1 MAKKAGNT
9 FKLGIPQWAK
19 PVVNVVR
26 KVAEPAVKVL
36 VKSPPAKAL
45 FKALP
50 QVVSPVSKSG
60 STGNKKITSTPK
72 TVQPAKSAPAKEQKS
87 LKKEVIGSI
96 SSNIK
101 PLDTS
106 KVVNSNLKD
115 KGISILGGWK
125 KETQEYFDNITKGVT
140 QCGAAP
146 YFLLRPIEPLSET
159 EYYLIQLQKVV
170 SSETGFSNFLES
182 YNNTKASI
190 KNDINK
196 AGNEI
201 YNSNTPYL
209 SNFVGS
215 LTNSS
220 DYREKGP
227 LDLENKA
234 VNKALAI
241 SNVFSRGLI
250 TGGSTIVGDL
260 SDIINDSNINMASV
274 YGSQLGGLLEGGA
287 KTIEGIADFGIN
299 PLGIKEG
306 VSDFLRNEKENLPA
320 LWNKATDYV
329 SHMSTEASPQE
340 KARLEGRI
348 MFEVLSIYALAKIG
362 KLGEGAKAVQEGAV
376 LEGAEQQT
384 SKLSEI
390 FKRRGVTIN
399 KTEAELME
407 GTGKAAGSGAAKEG
421 AIEGAGNTR
430 VGRWMSQAEYDKMV
444 ETGRI
449 QMSGD
454 NKVHVANPADIEAF
468 GKQAP
473 KGSLYVEFDVSSST
487 MSSGGTDGW
496 GIINGPGSLLD
507 RLNAKKGLPR
517 ITEMPQATNIEIKG
531 SK

>member
-1 MAKKAGNT
+1 M
-9 FKLGIPQWAK
+9 
-19 PVVNVVR
+19 
-26 KVAEPAVKVL
+26 
-36 VKSPPAKAL
+36 
-45 FKALP
+45 
-50 QVVSPVSKSG
+50 
-60 STGNKKITSTPK
+60 
-72 TVQPAKSAPAKEQKS
+72 
-87 LKKEVIGSI
+87 
-96 SSNIK
+96 
-101 PLDTS
+101 
-106 KVVNSNLKD
+106 VNSNLKE
-115 KGISILGGWK
+115 KGISIIDGWK
-125 KETQEYFDNITKGVT
+125 RETQNYFDNITKGVT

-170 SSETGFSNFLES
+170 SSETGFSNLLES
-182 YNNTKASI
+182 YNNTKTSI

-196 AGNEI
+196 FGNKV
-201 YNSNTPYL
+201 YNSNTPYV

-234 VNKALAI
+234 VNQALAI

-399 KTEAELME
+399 KTEAELVE

-421 AIEGAGNTR
+421 AIEGSGPGIRGSNSTVNGFDTTVNAGKQGKHI
-430 VGRWMSQAEYDKMV
+430 VGNNNYIEGRSIFKGTADDAQRLVDKFAG
-444 ETGRI
+444 TGEWIGANKERI
-449 QMSGD
+449 NFGEVIGQYM
-454 NKVHVANPADIEAF
+454 NPATGEA
-468 GKQAP
+468 
-473 KGSLYVEFDVSSST
+473 VDTTV
-487 MSSGGTDGW
+487 
-496 GIINGPGSLLD
+496 GIIHY
-507 RLNAKKGLPR
+507 
-517 ITEMPQATNIEIKG
+517 
-531 SK
+531 SKTGTHIVPAQPIQ